1 VHHHPTDEAEQYE
14 WPTCLTPRCGRQ
26 LWVAEAGRYAC
37 RPCEE
42 TTAQRIRELPG
53 LFRQLDT
60 TAALMR
66 GSRRPGGATS
76 GSKTP
81 PVPPRLEVLALVGP
95 GGIAAR
101 LQAIEDS
108 WRQALG
114 WKLEIRRDDV
124 RVFAPWRSNPSR
136 AVPELV
142 RFLGN
147 NLLWACSSYEEVGQD
162 IDDLR
167 RLHAE
172 CVALVSGEK
181 RPGRVQIGACPTVV
195 EDGWCGAQLTAST
208 GSHRIHC
215 GGCGAR
221 WETLGEWR
229 ELRAAQER
237 VLAVLARPQEG
248 EAAGVAA

>member
-1 VHHHPTDEAEQYE
+1 MRNHPVNLDQVE
-14 WPTCLTPRCGRQ
+14 WPVCVTPRCGRQ
-26 LWVAEAGRYAC
+26 MWVTEADRFAC
-37 RPCEE
+37 RPCQEN
-42 TTAQRIRELPG
+42 TAQRIRELPG

-81 PVPPRLEVLALVGP
+81 PIPPRLEVLALVGP
-95 GGIAAR
+95 GGAAAR
-101 LQAIEDS
+101 LSAIEDA

-114 WKLEIRRDDV
+114 WTI
-124 RVFAPWRSNPSR
+124 APWRGSPKQ
-136 AVPELV
+136 AMPHLAG
-142 RFLGN
+142 FLTN

-172 CVALVSGEK
+172 CAALVSGEK
-181 RPGRVQIGACPTVV
+181 RPGRVQIGVCPNVV
-195 EDGWCGAQLTAST
+195 DGGWCGAQLTAST

-215 GGCGAR
+215 SGCGAR

-229 ELRAAQER
+229 ELRAAQEQ
-237 VLAVLARPQEG
+237 VLAELAG
-248 EAAGVAA
+248 AAA

>member
-1 VHHHPTDEAEQYE
+1 MHDHPANLDQFE
-14 WPTCLTPRCGRQ
+14 WPVCVTPRCGRR
-26 LWVAEAGRYAC
+26 LWVTEAGRFAC

-42 TTAQRIRELPG
+42 STAQRIRELPG
-53 LFRQLDT
+53 LFAQLDT

-81 PVPPRLEVLALVGP
+81 PIPPRLEVLALVGP
-95 GGIAAR
+95 GGAAAR
-101 LQAIEDS
+101 LSAIEDA

-114 WKLEIRRDDV
+114 WTI
-124 RVFAPWRSNPSR
+124 APWRGNPVQ
-136 AVPELV
+136 AMPHLV
-142 RFLGN
+142 AFLTN

-172 CVALVSGEK
+172 CAALVSGEK
-181 RPGRVQIGACPTVV
+181 RPGRVQIGACPSAVD
-195 EDGWCGAQLTAST
+195 DGWCGTQLTAST

-215 GGCGAR
+215 GSCGAR

-229 ELRAAQER
+229 ELRAAQE
-237 VLAVLARPQEG
+237 AVLVEQAKQAG
-248 EAAGVAA
+248 AAA

>member
-1 VHHHPTDEAEQYE
+1 MHHHPTDLDQYE
-14 WPTCLTPRCGRQ
+14 WPVCVTPQCGRQ
-26 LWVAEAGRYAC
+26 MWVAEAGRYAC
-37 RPCEE
+37 RPCQE
-42 TTAQRIRELPG
+42 TTAQRIRELPT

-60 TAALMR
+60 TANLMR
-66 GSRRPGGATS
+66 GSRRPGGGTS

-81 PVPPRLEVLALVGP
+81 PIPPRLEVLALVGP
-95 GGIAAR
+95 GGAAAR
-101 LQAIEDS
+101 LSAIEDA
-108 WRQALG
+108 WRAALG
-114 WKLEIRRDDV
+114 WTI
-124 RVFAPWRSNPSR
+124 APWRGNPGQ
-136 AVPELV
+136 AMPHLV
-142 RFLGN
+142 EFLTN

-172 CVALVSGEK
+172 CAALVSGEK
-181 RPGRVQIGACPTVV
+181 RPGRVQIGACPVAV
-195 EDGWCGAQLTAST
+195 DDGWCGTQLTAST

-237 VLAVLARPQEG
+237 VLA